1 MNPALT
7 SFLVGGAVIG
17 SARIVAGLF
26 GPEYAALAGG
36 MPTGLLAPLFLAS
49 ALAKKKFMYGY
60 LIDALAMAMVLAGI
74 YYMMYHTR
82 LSGNELS
89 AGAMTVWAVT
99 AFALVYFVQ
108 KKK

>member
-1 MNPALT
+1 MNPVLT

-36 MPTGLLAPLFLAS
+36 IPTGLLAPLFLS
-49 ALAKKKFMYGY
+49 GVLAKKKFMYGY
-60 LIDALAMAMVLAGI
+60 MIDALAMAFVLAGI
-74 YYMMYHTR
+74 YFMMFHTD

-89 AGAMTVWAVT
+89 AGALGVWVLT
-99 AFALVYFVQ
+99 AFPLVYLAQ
-108 KKK
+108 RK